1 MGDRDVPSPLPSPP
15 HIIVHIT
22 GTSPNS
28 DHNPRQN
35 SSVPTCLSTTNFTT
49 NSTTTTTATTSSS
62 PLNLSSSRE
71 KEKKEPVCKPA
82 VHGSRLRQG
91 WALDTYDL
99 SACPPLPPPSPR
111 RRNQKSLLSV
121 SIIQTDWR
129 NAEQEFRQIREGLF
143 FVNFFSDPKYKIKET
158 KTRQV

>member
-1 MGDRDVPSPLPSPP
+1 MGDRDVPPPLPSPP

-35 SSVPTCLSTTNFTT
+35 SSVPSCLSTTNFTT

-62 PLNLSSSRE
+62 PPNLSSSRE
-71 KEKKEPVCKPA
+71 KEKKKPVCKPA

-99 SACPPLPPPSPR
+99 SACPPLPPPPPSTEEEIKNHYSPSVLSR
-111 RRNQKSLLSV
+111 PTGGTQSRNFGRYVKDFSLCKSYFGS
-121 SIIQTDWR
+121 
-129 NAEQEFRQIREGLF
+129 
-143 FVNFFSDPKYKIKET
+143 KI
-158 KTRQV
+158 